1 MRFVI
6 DLWNEREQHYGRAVT
21 GDSRG
26 VEGAQAVATAF
37 EDAGVTTVGCY
48 RVISES
54 IPEERPAYYDFTVS
68 GELLLRETPCS

>member
-6 DLWNEREQHYGRAVT
+6 EPWNERHHHFEGAVT

-37 EDAGVTTVGCY
+37 EDAGVATVGCY
-48 RVISES
+48 WVMPEA
-54 IPEERPAYYDFTVS
+54 IPEERPAYY
-68 GELLLRETPCS
+68 ELRSAAS